1 MPQYD
6 LLKATLILVLGS
18 NFSKKELSEPYIF
31 FLSNFA
37 KQDKM
42 KVLEKFKTVL
52 FAVFRT
58 TLNFQK

>member
-18 NFSKKELSEPYIF
+18 NFSKKELSEPYF

-52 FAVFRT
+52 FAVLRT

>member
-18 NFSKKELSEPYIF
+18 NFSKKVLSEHF

-42 KVLEKFKTVL
+42 KVLEKFKTVS
-52 FAVFRT
+52 FAVLRT

>member
-18 NFSKKELSEPYIF
+18 NFSKNELSEPNF
-31 FLSNFA
+31 FLSNFV

-42 KVLEKFKTVL
+42 KVLEKLKTVL
-52 FAVFRT
+52 FAVLRT